1 MSWRDLA
8 FILGSPLRRK
18 ILECLARSR
27 YPLTPKEIARQMG
40 IARSNV
46 STKLCQLRR
55 RNLVTCLNPEDKKPR
70 FYVLTRKGRNVLREV
85 RKLDKKDNRVD

>member
-1 MSWRDLA
+1 M
-8 FILGSPLRRK
+8 RRR
-18 ILECLARSR
+18 ILECLARSK
-27 YPLTPKEIARQMG
+27 YPLTPKEIARQIG

-70 FYVLTRKGRNVLREV
+70 FYVLTRKGKGILRRIGMLEMK
-85 RKLDKKDNRVD
+85 RKEQEHP